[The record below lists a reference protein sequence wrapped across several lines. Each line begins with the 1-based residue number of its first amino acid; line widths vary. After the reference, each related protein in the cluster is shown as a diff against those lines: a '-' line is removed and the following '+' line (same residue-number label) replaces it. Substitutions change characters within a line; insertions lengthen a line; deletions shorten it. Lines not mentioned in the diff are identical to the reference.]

1 MVCWQKWTM
10 YSDKSTIKTSMA
22 SSRISWPWSWQHMS
36 MELKYPPNRVLHIS
50 QRLGGK
56 LVVVLQ
62 KPTAR
67 CHPEATWCGQIGQF
81 FILPENEHPKNVD
94 LTGNTGKQQQQS
106 LRSLIIMTGSIAI
119 RYCWYY
125 YYAQTATPAAAAATA
140 ATPSWNCKDHIQ
152 VTCGFHDVSQALFS
166 SGTCTVDGTCPCPKK
181 DPSFQ
186 QDCQTMEYDD
196 TPGVR

>member
-1 MVCWQKWTM
+1 
-10 YSDKSTIKTSMA
+10 MA
-22 SSRISWPWSWQHMS
+22 SSGICRPWSWHELTAHVDGAEISSQLGPPHVPTPWKQAGSRLAEAYGAMS
-36 MELKYPPNRVLHIS
+36 PRGE
-50 QRLGGK
+50 G
-56 LVVVLQ
+56 
-62 KPTAR
+62 
-67 CHPEATWCGQIGQF
+67 WCGQIGQF

-125 YYAQTATPAAAAATA
+125 YYAQTATPAAAAA

-152 VTCGFHDVSQALFS
+152 VICGFHDVSQALFS

-186 QDCQTMEYDD
+186 HDCQTMEYDD